1 MMKKD
6 LFDIIREKSFE
17 ELTSAERAEVAEMA
31 GDAEAYAE
39 LQGFM
44 EEVDVIASEEVV
56 PSAKVKGDLDDL
68 FDQVHG
74 QRKYAWYMSFAAVVV
89 PKEKPLHQQPLFYA
103 AAVLL
108 LALLVVPFANK
119 NLSNATEVLAQNE
132 SVQEEPIAL
141 KSEEIPVEVPVS
153 TNVETRS
160 MNDQAKSEVVM
171 EDANNTSELRLNE
184 FAFAEGEEKAEEEIA
199 VFESDVSFTAA
210 PSAPVATTVAGNHPD
225 GIFQDWAT
233 ESNFSVPASKQPELL
248 DLLTAT
254 F

>member
-17 ELTSAERAEVAEMA
+17 ELTDAERAEVSEMA
-31 GDAEAYAE
+31 GDAEAYTE

-44 EEVDVIASEEVV
+44 EEVDVIASEKVV
-56 PSAKVKGDLDDL
+56 PSSKVKGDLDDL

-74 QRKYAWYMSFAAVVV
+74 QRKYAWYMSFAAVIV
-89 PKEKPLHQQPLFYA
+89 PKEKPLYQQPLFYA

-108 LALLVVPFANK
+108 LVLLVVPFANK
-119 NLSNATEVLAQNE
+119 NLSNTTEVLAQNE
-132 SVQEEPIAL
+132 MVQEESVIQ
-141 KSEEIPVEVPVS
+141 EDENVEIPVS

-160 MNDQAKSEVVM
+160 SNEQAKSEVVM
-171 EDANNTSELRLNE
+171 EDANRADEMRSVEL
-184 FAFAEGEEKAEEEIA
+184 AFAEEEKIEEEVSA
-199 VFESDVSFTAA
+199 VEFDMSVTAA
-210 PSAPVATTVAGNHPD
+210 PSVSIATTVAGNHPD
-225 GIFQDWAT
+225 GVFEDWAT

>member
-17 ELTSAERAEVAEMA
+17 ELTDAERAEVSEMA
-31 GDAEAYAE
+31 GDAEAYTE

-44 EEVDVIASEEVV
+44 EEVDVIASEKVV
-56 PSAKVKGDLDDL
+56 PSSKVKGDLNDL

-74 QRKYAWYMSFAAVVV
+74 QRKYAWYMSFAAVIV
-89 PKEKPLHQQPLFYA
+89 PKEKPLYQQPLFYA

-108 LALLVVPFANK
+108 LVLLVVPFANK
-119 NLSNATEVLAQNE
+119 NLSNTTEVLAQNE
-132 SVQEEPIAL
+132 MVQEDSVIQED
-141 KSEEIPVEVPVS
+141 ENVEIPVS
-153 TNVETRS
+153 TNVQTRS
-160 MNDQAKSEVVM
+160 SNEQAKSEVVM
-171 EDANNTSELRLNE
+171 EDANRADEMRSVEL
-184 FAFAEGEEKAEEEIA
+184 AFAEEEKIEEEVSA
-199 VFESDVSFTAA
+199 VEFDMSVTAA
-210 PSAPVATTVAGNHPD
+210 PSVSIATTVAGNHPD
-225 GIFQDWAT
+225 GVFEDWAT

>member
-1 MMKKD
+1 MKKD

-17 ELTSAERAEVAEMA
+17 ELTTAERAEVSEMA
-31 GDAEAYAE
+31 SDAEAYTE

-44 EEVDVIASEEVV
+44 DEVDSVASEKIV

-74 QRKYAWYMSFAAVVV
+74 QRKYAWYLSFAAVLV
-89 PKEKPLHQQPLFYA
+89 PREKPLYQQPLFYA

-108 LALLVVPFANK
+108 LALLVVPFAYN
-119 NLSNATEVLAQNE
+119 NLSNTPDVLAQNE
-132 SVQEEPIAL
+132 VVQEESL
-141 KSEEIPVEVPVS
+141 FMEEENVAVEVPVS

-160 MNDQAKSEVVM
+160 LNEQAKSEVVM
-171 EDANNTSELRLNE
+171 EDANRADGMRPVEL
-184 FAFAEGEEKAEEEIA
+184 AFAEAEEKVEEELSA
-199 VFESDVSFTAA
+199 VEFDMSVTSA
-210 PSAPVATTVAGNHPD
+210 PSVSIAATTVERHPD
-225 GIFQDWAT
+225 GVFEDWAT

>member
-17 ELTSAERAEVAEMA
+17 ELTDAERAEVSEML
-31 GDAEAYAE
+31 GNAEAYTE

-44 EEVDVIASEEVV
+44 EEVDVIASEKVV
-56 PSAKVKGDLDDL
+56 PSSKVKGDLDDL

-74 QRKYAWYMSFAAVVV
+74 QRKYAWYMSFAAVIV
-89 PKEKPLHQQPLFYA
+89 PKEKPLYQQPLFYA

-108 LALLVVPFANK
+108 LALLVVPFANQ
-119 NLSNATEVLAQNE
+119 NLSNTPEVLAQNE
-132 SVQEEPIAL
+132 MVQEESVIQ
-141 KSEEIPVEVPVS
+141 EDENVEIPVS

-160 MNDQAKSEVVM
+160 LNEQAKSEVVM
-171 EDANNTSELRLNE
+171 EDANRADEEFKSVEL
-184 FAFAEGEEKAEEEIA
+184 AFAEAEEKVEEE
-199 VFESDVSFTAA
+199 VSAIEFDMSLTAA
-210 PSAPVATTVAGNHPD
+210 PSVSIATMVAGNHPD
-225 GIFQDWAT
+225 GVFEDWAT

>member
-17 ELTSAERAEVAEMA
+17 ELTDAERAEVSEMA
-31 GDAEAYAE
+31 GDTEAYTE

-44 EEVDVIASEEVV
+44 EEVDVIASEKVV
-56 PSAKVKGDLDDL
+56 PSSKVKGDLDDL
-68 FDQVHG
+68 FDQMHG
-74 QRKYAWYMSFAAVVV
+74 QKRYAWYMSFAAVIV
-89 PKEKPLHQQPLFYA
+89 PKEKPLYQQPLFYA

-119 NLSNATEVLAQNE
+119 NLSDTAEVLAQNE
-132 SVQEEPIAL
+132 VVQEETIFVEDEKVA
-141 KSEEIPVEVPVS
+141 VEVPVS

-160 MNDQAKSEVVM
+160 ENEQAKPEVIM
-171 EDANNTSELRLNE
+171 EDANRADDMKLVESV
-184 FAFAEGEEKAEEEIA
+184 FAEAEERGEEEISA
-199 VFESDVSFTAA
+199 IEFDMSVTTA
-210 PSAPVATTVAGNHPD
+210 PSTSISSTIAGNHPD
-225 GIFQDWAT
+225 GVFEDWAT

>member
-17 ELTSAERAEVAEMA
+17 ELTDAERAEVSEMA
-31 GDAEAYAE
+31 GDAEGYAE

-44 EEVDVIASEEVV
+44 EEVDVVASETIV

-74 QRKYAWYMSFAAVVV
+74 QKKYAWYMSFAAVIV
-89 PKEKPLHQQPLFYA
+89 PKEKPLYQQPLFYA

-119 NLSNATEVLAQNE
+119 NLSNTAEVLAQNE
-132 SVQEEPIAL
+132 AVQEESIFADD
-141 KSEEIPVEVPVS
+141 ENITVEVPVS

-160 MNDQAKSEVVM
+160 LNEQEKSEVVLK
-171 EDANNTSELRLNE
+171 DANRSDEMKSVEL
-184 FAFAEGEEKAEEEIA
+184 AYAEAEEMVE
-199 VFESDVSFTAA
+199 EEVSAIEFDMSITAA
-210 PSAPVATTVAGNHPD
+210 PSVSVATTVAGNHPD
-225 GIFQDWAT
+225 GVFEDWAT